1 MRTGVVV
8 AVLAA
13 CGSDPTRHIGD
24 GPADL
29 GPQVAPGIY
38 LTAANNTILAFHLDA
53 TGDAAPFRTIAG
65 ATTQLALPI
74 GVTVDHDGNIYAA
87 NRTGS
92 NVTVYGAAATGD
104 VAPIRTLTATGM
116 GSPEGMVRGPSDD
129 IIVTTCPGCG
139 QAAGGDVG
147 IWHFPRGASESDYS
161 IAGAMTGFTV
171 PGSPSIDNATGTL
184 VIGNSFG
191 GSVETF
197 PAGARGDVA
206 PASSFTPAG
215 YNIQSIALGAT
226 TIAVVSPGHGIELF
240 ARDATGAAAPLASID
255 AASFGLVYPGGIY
268 VDAAAT
274 PTVIYLADYSGNS
287 IHVLEMAGTE
297 PNLTIAA
304 MRTITGPSTMLSG
317 PLDIAVVH

>member
-1 MRTGVVV
+1 M
-8 AVLAA
+8 VLVGA
-13 CGSDPTRHIGD
+13 CGDDSARHIVDGSQGD
-24 GPADL
+24 GSGL

-38 LTAANNTILAFHLDA
+38 LTTAANSILAFSLDA

-65 ATTQLALPI
+65 ATTQLSLPI
-74 GVTVDHDGNIYAA
+74 GVTVDHDGNIYVA

-92 NVTVYGAAATGD
+92 NVTVYGATATGD

-116 GSPEGMVRGPSDD
+116 GSPEGMVRGPDDD

-147 IWHFPRGASESDYS
+147 VYHFPRGASTSDYA
-161 IAGAMTGFTV
+161 ITGTTTGLTV
-171 PGSPSIDNATGTL
+171 PGSPSIDLATGAL

-197 PAGARGDVA
+197 PATARGDVA

-215 YNIQSIALGAT
+215 YNIQSVGLGNT
-226 TIAVVSPGHGIELF
+226 TIAIAAPGHGVELF
-240 ARDATGAAAPLASID
+240 ARDATGSDPPLASID
-255 AASFGLVYPGGIY
+255 ASMFGLVYPGGIY

-274 PTVIYLADYSGNS
+274 PYTIYVADYSGNS

-297 PNLTIAA
+297 PTLTIAA
-304 MRTITGPSTMLSG
+304 MRTITGPSTMLSQ